1 MESVNGSL
9 KLSKIIFW
17 QDFNN
22 SLRIMS
28 QFPQSGK
35 ELLIHW
41 NPALRE
47 LQKRQK
53 FKTFIFLSQNS
64 IKYVNNVK
72 TKWIRLL
79 QNSLIF
85 VMHKRHKIK
94 TFRCPV
100 TKLNQRCYN
109 CQNYFY
115 AGMKLFQI
123 LVCRKTKNARTF

>member
-1 MESVNGSL
+1 MNLTTWVLNSTQSWN
-9 KLSKIIFW
+9 IWIFW
-17 QDFNN
+17 VCIVKI
-22 SLRIMS
+22 L
-28 QFPQSGK
+28 
-35 ELLIHW
+35 ELWKTKTTH
-41 NPALRE
+41 PALRE